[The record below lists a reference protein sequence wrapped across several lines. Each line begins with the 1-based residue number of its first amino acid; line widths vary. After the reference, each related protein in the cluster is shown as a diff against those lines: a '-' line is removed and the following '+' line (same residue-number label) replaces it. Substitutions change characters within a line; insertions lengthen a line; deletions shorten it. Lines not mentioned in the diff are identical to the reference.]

1 LLSPDGELAKRLTPN
16 GGRVEGGGVD
26 RHRCRAHERRWEN
39 AGSGRT
45 HMHRTRS
52 RLVGVVGILAVMGVA
67 AACAPMPPAS
77 ESWTFRATQ
86 VTINDSQ
93 DEIRDPLFGFCIAI
107 PNCDDEPYTLNIGFR
122 VKIGQANSASTQVI
136 NNRTDAP
143 SVSEGSTVALT
154 GNQQG
159 TVTFNNVKTLDVL
172 DLLNTNNKLEVVGV
186 YTWAS
191 EEDLVGNGVAA
202 NAVADILRDA
212 LNSTLATGSLPSDAS
227 LILDLVLDNIL
238 GALGLL
244 AQNIPLF
251 GLGDDVLGGA
261 LYIGIGAKGGLADI
275 IDGTIGSTPPIT
287 FDIPILSLPPD
298 IDGGGFFTMKNSK
311 TFTQTFS
318 GAGGTHT
325 YNFLVS
331 KN

>member
-1 LLSPDGELAKRLTPN
+1 
-16 GGRVEGGGVD
+16 
-26 RHRCRAHERRWEN
+26 
-39 AGSGRT
+39 
-45 HMHRTRS
+45 MHRTRT
-52 RLVGVVGILAVMGVA
+52 RLAVVVGILAVMGVA
-67 AACAPMPPAS
+67 AACVPPAPTA
-77 ESWTFRATQ
+77 ESWTFRANS

-93 DEIRDPLFGFCIAI
+93 DEIRDPIFGACIAI

-122 VKIGQANSASTQVI
+122 VKIGQANSADAWVV

-143 SVSEGSTVALT
+143 SVGEGSTVNLT
-154 GNQQG
+154 GNQQNA
-159 TVTFNNVKTLDVL
+159 VTFSNVKPLDVV
-172 DLLNTNNKLEVVGV
+172 DLLNSSNKLEVVGV
-186 YTWAS
+186 YSWSS

-202 NAVADILRDA
+202 DAVADVLQDA
-212 LNSTLATGSLPSDAS
+212 LNSTLAAGSLPSDAS

-287 FDIPILSLPPD
+287 FAIPLLDLPPD
-298 IDGGGFFTMKNSK
+298 IVGGGFFTMKNSK
-311 TFTQTFS
+311 SFTQTFS
-318 GAGGTHT
+318 GSGGTHT
-325 YNFLVS
+325 YNFGVS

>member
-1 LLSPDGELAKRLTPN
+1 
-16 GGRVEGGGVD
+16 
-26 RHRCRAHERRWEN
+26 
-39 AGSGRT
+39 
-45 HMHRTRS
+45 MHRTRT
-52 RLVGVVGILAVMGVA
+52 RLAVVVGILAVMGVA
-67 AACAPMPPAS
+67 AACVPPAPTA
-77 ESWTFRATQ
+77 ESWTFRANS

-93 DEIRDPLFGFCIAI
+93 DEIRDPIFGACIAI

-122 VKIGQANSASTQVI
+122 VKIGQANSADAWVV

-143 SVSEGSTVALT
+143 SVSEGSTVNLT
-154 GNQQG
+154 GNQQNA
-159 TVTFNNVKTLDVL
+159 VTFSNVKPLDVV
-172 DLLNTNNKLEVVGV
+172 DLLNSANKLEVVGV
-186 YTWAS
+186 YSWAS
-191 EEDLVGNGVAA
+191 EEDLVGNGLAA
-202 NAVADILRDA
+202 DAVADVLQDA
-212 LNSTLATGSLPSDAS
+212 LNSTLAAGSLPSDAS

-287 FDIPILSLPPD
+287 FAIPLLDLPPD
-298 IDGGGFFTMKNSK
+298 IVGGGFFTMKNSK
-311 TFTQTFS
+311 SFTQTFS
-318 GAGGTHT
+318 GSGGTHT
-325 YNFLVS
+325 YNFGVS